1 MMTVREVVDN
11 FSNYKK
17 VYVNGYLVYHLNGDL
32 SLIDKD
38 YGSDYLKSP
47 FLKIEDNGLSNNL
60 ESNVSL
66 YGGGSSRL
74 FHYAKVKG
82 DLFLDEEKKPCLK
95 VKELFVEDNGVW
107 HLIDLSRHY
116 EPRNRE
122 EINWNDIFKED
133 DD

>member
-11 FSNYKK
+11 FSNYKE
-17 VYVNGYLVYHLNGDL
+17 VYVNGYIIYHSDGNL

-47 FLKIEDNGLSNNL
+47 FLKIDNHGLSDNIEN
-60 ESNVSL
+60 NVSL

-74 FHYAKVKG
+74 FHYAKIKWV
-82 DLFLDEEKKPCLK
+82 LFLDEMEKPYLK
-95 VKELFVEDNGVW
+95 VRELFVEDNGLW
-107 HLIDLSRHY
+107 RLIDLSRHY

-122 EINWNDIFKED
+122 EINWHDIFKED
-133 DD
+133 GH

>member
-1 MMTVREVVDN
+1 MVTVREVVDN

-66 YGGGSSRL
+66 CGGGSSRL
-74 FHYAKVKG
+74 FHYVKVKG
-82 DLFLDEEKKPCLK
+82 DLFLDEDKKAMLESK
-95 VKELFVEDNGVW
+95 
-107 HLIDLSRHY
+107 
-116 EPRNRE
+116 
-122 EINWNDIFKED
+122 
-133 DD
+133 